1 MFVAWLHLLQS
12 LQPDRIVLDGEE
24 GGGKKKKREI
34 RAKWHRDVSMKR
46 ADAEVDEIFVI

>member
-24 GGGKKKKREI
+24 GGGKKKRERFELNGI
-34 RAKWHRDVSMKR
+34 EMLA
-46 ADAEVDEIFVI
+46 